1 MSKKVIAV
9 VRLQPG
15 EAGYYDELS
24 RIHLT
29 IGHPE
34 AHIYAGTNCEQL
46 RRSVQSGRLRLVSGS
61 FGEPPQPFRF
71 VRKGE
76 HLVLAHNTAP
86 AKEEPV
92 KEEEVKE
99 TVEAVKEEPVVEAPA
114 EEVVEE
120 PAVAEEVAEE
130 APVVEEAPV
139 EEKKPARRTRRARK
153 TTAKE

>member
-71 VRKGE
+71 VRKGK

-92 KEEEVKE
+92 KEEVKE
-99 TVEAVKEEPVVEAPA
+99 IVEAVKEEPVVEAPT

-130 APVVEEAPV
+130 APAVEEAPV
-139 EEKKPARRTRRARK
+139 EEKKPARKTRCARK

>member
-1 MSKKVIAV
+1 MSKNVIAV

-34 AHIYAGTNCEQL
+34 ARIYAGTNCEQL

-61 FGEPPQPFRF
+61 FGEPVQPFKF
-71 VRKGE
+71 VRKGNY
-76 HLVLAHNTAP
+76 LVLAHNT
-86 AKEEPV
+86 
-92 KEEEVKE
+92 
-99 TVEAVKEEPVVEAPA
+99 EAVKEESVKETEETKKVAEAVKEEVPA

-120 PAVAEEVAEE
+120 TAEAETEE
-130 APVVEEAPV
+130 AVEEAQAEAEKISV
-139 EEKKPARRTRRARK
+139 EEKKPTRKRRSRK
-153 TTAKE
+153 TAAKE